1 MKKPKVTIA
10 SLRVELMNLKADYQA
25 YREKARAYIFATN
38 SFSNRRQLMQIKT
51 ITEKGTVNA
60 MSIAELVML
69 VNLNNGTG
77 ENTVLETTNGAQE
90 LVVIAKRKG
99 PSIPAGLL

>member
-1 MKKPKVTIA
+1 MKKPKVTIK
-10 SLRVELMNLKADYQA
+10 SLREEVKNLQENFTKYQQT
-25 YREKARAYIFATN
+25 ARAYIFANN
-38 SFSNRRQLMQIKT
+38 SFSNRRQLMQIKIVT
-51 ITEKGTVNA
+51 DKGTINA
-60 MSIAELVML
+60 MSIAELVLL

-77 ENTVLETTNGAQE
+77 ENTVLETTNNAQE